1 MTTEGDGA
9 STSDELN
16 PFYSEETRKTVDEL
30 CSIRESIVKP
40 DKDLI
45 EQINELFPSEQS
57 LSQLDS
63 VIASVESEIT
73 SLDEELARLVEGQ
86 SEAIFEGENALKD
99 AQSAMA
105 ELEERIESIR
115 GKTQSS
121 DAVVREM
128 TRDIKQ
134 LDVAKRNLTSSITT
148 LHHLHILLAG
158 VENLGAWTERRDYAS
173 IARQLPAVLN
183 VLQLFERHSSVPHI
197 AAITHELEALKSR
210 LARQLAADLKHAF
223 KNGQLSE
230 TVTDM
235 CRVTSALEG
244 GVQADF
250 CRWFVDQQLSEYAL
264 LYAENEEAAWIDR
277 IEERYK
283 WFVHR
288 LTDFER
294 KGMAAIFP
302 ADWEMGRRLS
312 KEFCTLTTDIFTRML
327 NRRRPDLDW
336 KLLGHAIQHTKMFE
350 ALLTKRFPAK
360 GEYNFDKV
368 IWKVFDPFL
377 DVFISAQEK
386 TLKDFLDEC
395 STRIRNGT
403 ECPSRETALMA
414 SPFPSSADMFLL
426 LKKVITES
434 SKLSSQPDALLKD
447 VIAVIRQCLRN
458 YAHGCL
464 TAFLPSTTVNS
475 GGTGGSGSATAAS
488 SLFQSFIRDDSAPVR
503 LTPNQ
508 QFFTCCVL
516 STADWCAE
524 TSAQL
529 HDKLAQRL
537 PGSDMN
543 TEQETFY
550 SIANSALSVLVNDLE
565 ISCDAAL
572 QAMTKINW
580 SNVESVGDESSFVS
594 SIRSHLKQSVP
605 AVRDLLADKRK
616 YFAHLCLKL
625 ATQLSHKFVGALFR
639 CRPVSTHG
647 AEQLLLDTHSLK
659 TFLLGLPSVDSA
671 VTTKPPT
678 AFIAAVNGVMGKAE
692 MMLKIVMSDINS
704 SDEFVDNYVKLM
716 PDSDVTELQK
726 VLDMRG
732 LKRTEQTALVT
743 IYRSKT
749 GQTGPIGGSEGLTTT
764 SSLQTNAMSQLGSVA
779 AVGLDIA
786 DTSMRRL
793 EKLVKKKL

>member
-1 MTTEGDGA
+1 MTNERDD
-9 STSDELN
+9 STTGDELN
-16 PFYSEETRKTVDEL
+16 PFYSEETAKVVDEL
-30 CSIRESIVKP
+30 CSTRESIVKP

-45 EQINELFPSEQS
+45 EQINELFPTEQS

-63 VIASVESEIT
+63 VISSVESEIT

-86 SEAIFEGENALKD
+86 SEAIFEGEKALQE
-99 AQSAMA
+99 AQSAMT
-105 ELEERIESIR
+105 ELEKRIDSIR
-115 GKTQSS
+115 EKTQSS

-183 VLQLFERHSSVPHI
+183 VLQLFERHSAVPHI
-197 AAITHELEALKSR
+197 AAITNELESLKSR
-210 LARQLAADLKHAF
+210 LSRQLAADLKHSF
-223 KNGQLSE
+223 KSGQLSE

-283 WFVHR
+283 WFVR
-288 LTDFER
+288 KLTDFER
-294 KGMAAIFP
+294 TGMGAVFP
-302 ADWEMGRRLS
+302 SDWEMGRRLA
-312 KEFCTLTTDIFTRML
+312 KEFCALTADIFTRML

-350 ALLTKRFPAK
+350 ALLMKRFPTK
-360 GEYNFDKV
+360 KEYNFDKV

-386 TLKDFLDEC
+386 TLNDFLDEC

-403 ECPSRETALMA
+403 ECPSRETSLMA

-447 VIAVIRQCLRN
+447 VISVVRTCLRN
-458 YAHGCL
+458 FAVGCL
-464 TAFLPSTTVNS
+464 TAFLPSTNANTGNANAS
-475 GGTGGSGSATAAS
+475 GATASA
-488 SLFQSFIRDDSAPVR
+488 LFQSFIRDDSAPVR
-503 LTPNQ
+503 LTPTQ

-516 STADWCAE
+516 ATADWCAE
-524 TSAQL
+524 TTAQL
-529 HDKLAQRL
+529 HEKLAQRL
-537 PGSDMN
+537 PGSEMN
-543 TEQETFY
+543 SEQETFY

-580 SNVESVGDESSFVS
+580 SNVDSVGDESSFVS
-594 SIRSHLKQSVP
+594 SIRNHLKQNVP
-605 AVRDLLADKRK
+605 VVRDLLADRRK

-639 CRPVSTHG
+639 CRSVSTHG

-659 TFLLGLPSVDSA
+659 TFLLQLPSVESS
-671 VTTKPPT
+671 VNTKPPT
-678 AFIAAVNGVMGKAE
+678 AYISAVNSVLGKAE
-692 MMLKIVMSDINS
+692 MMLKIVMSPINS
-704 SDEFVDNYVKLM
+704 PDEFVENYVKLM
-716 PDSDVTELQK
+716 PESDVAELQK

-732 LKRTEQTALVT
+732 LKRAEQTQLVT
-743 IYRSKT
+743 TYRSKT
-749 GQTGPIGGSEGLTTT
+749 GQSLPPSTSEGLTTA